1 MAGSRVSSWE
11 RQPAESTPA
20 FQAFVA
26 YRDGG
31 PERSVRAVAQKLG
44 KSASLIGRWSSQHA
58 WSGRVAAWDRE
69 HDRIRQQAQRESVEE
84 VSARQA
90 SVIRTHIEAIGS
102 VGVVAARRL
111 ASEEEGI
118 ESMDAGELLA
128 LMAKLARP
136 LTTLLEAERELHGL
150 RPPDPANDVP
160 PMTRAQAEA
169 YLLGV
174 GLDDLVGDTTQ
185 DELNT

>member
-1 MAGSRVSSWE
+1 
-11 RQPAESTPA
+11 
-20 FQAFVA
+20 
-26 YRDGG
+26 
-31 PERSVRAVAQKLG
+31 
-44 KSASLIGRWSSQHA
+44 
-58 WSGRVAAWDRE
+58 
-69 HDRIRQQAQRESVEE
+69 VEE